1 MGGASEAEVAAA
13 PVCGVR
19 GEGRRSGHTVPVDV
33 GGGGA
38 WIIQYL
44 FITRDKEG
52 QRGFRY

>member
-52 QRGFRY
+52 QRGFKY

>member
-33 GGGGA
+33 G
-38 WIIQYL
+38 
-44 FITRDKEG
+44 EG
-52 QRGFRY
+52 EHGSFSTFL